1 MADTKPA
8 SRLSELSAIIA
19 EKTAVIEAYLAAK
32 GLPQPSFHPN
42 APVELGPIAREDEHI
57 LKARVAII
65 DATKE
70 LRDLAVGPDDSLR
83 YMPWEVR
90 TTSSQLLTRACV
102 PTRLTPRLRRKGNA

>member
-1 MADTKPA
+1 MADTKPP

-19 EKTAVIEAYLAAK
+19 QKTAEIEAYLAAK
-32 GLPQPSFHPN
+32 GLPQPSFHPD
-42 APVELGPIAREDEHI
+42 APAELGPIAREDQDI
-57 LKARVAII
+57 LKARVDLI

-90 TTSSQLLTRACV
+90 PFSSSSPAVQH
-102 PTRLTPRLRRKGNA
+102 G